1 MSITIAERVRNDP
14 AAMYAS
20 LLVFMLPALVLSTRD
35 GMGLSQLLMVLG
47 LGWMGRA
54 RLAALWAEHGR
65 AFGPVVLA
73 FGGYF
78 LLSLARLV
86 IYQQRLHTLD
96 GPFRLLLSLTCFLF
110 VAGYRPPIRW
120 FWLGLCLG
128 SVAAGV
134 VAVAQW
140 LAWGTDRVEGFTH
153 HAITFGDL
161 AVAMGMLS
169 LCALSSL
176 RQTRLA
182 WLPVLACVSG
192 LTASVLSGSRGGW
205 LALLLAIV
213 PLLKYGS
220 AVHGRRLVVGVLLA
234 LALCA
239 LAWMV
244 PATGIAARVAQAVDE
259 VRLYQ
264 LHGDATTSVGIRL
277 ELWKASWMM
286 IAEHPWLGVGRES
299 FHQALN
305 ALHTQG
311 RLQQSP
317 ALIYSSSHNDAIH
330 MLATGGVLDFSFLL
344 LMYGAPLRLFLGV
357 LREAGAGAERRAAA
371 LAGVTLVVCFIG
383 FGLTDVMFWLMMPK
397 VFYGVMVCMLAA
409 FCLDGGGRAI
419 PARP

>member
-1 MSITIAERVRNDP
+1 MSITIADRVRNDP

-20 LLVFMLPALVLSTRD
+20 VLVFMLPALVLSSRD
-35 GMGLSQLLMVLG
+35 GMGLSQLLMLLG

-54 RLAALWAEHGR
+54 RLAAVWTDHGR
-65 AFGPVVLA
+65 AFGPVLLA

-96 GPFRLLLSLTCFLF
+96 GPFRLLLSLGCFAF

-128 SVAAGV
+128 SVAAGA

-140 LAWGTDRVEGFTH
+140 LAYGVDRVEGLTH

-161 AVAMGMLS
+161 AVAMGMMS
-169 LCALSSL
+169 LCALSSF
-176 RQTRLA
+176 RRTRLA

-192 LTASVLSGSRGGW
+192 LAASVLSGSRGGW
-205 LALLLAIV
+205 LGLLLVIV

-234 LALCA
+234 LALCVIA
-239 LAWMV
+239 YFI
-244 PATGIAARVAQAVDE
+244 PATSIARRLADASAE
-259 VRLYQ
+259 VRMYFAD
-264 LHGDATTSVGIRL
+264 GNATTHVGVRL

-286 IAEHPWLGVGRES
+286 IVEHPWLGVGRES

-305 ALHTQG
+305 ALHEQG

-344 LMYGAPLRLFLGV
+344 LMYGAPLRLFHGV
-357 LREAGAGAERRAAA
+357 LCEAEAGAERRAAA
-371 LAGVTLVVCFIG
+371 LAGITLVVCFIG

-409 FCLDGGGRAI
+409 FSLDGRGRTIA
-419 PARP
+419 ARP